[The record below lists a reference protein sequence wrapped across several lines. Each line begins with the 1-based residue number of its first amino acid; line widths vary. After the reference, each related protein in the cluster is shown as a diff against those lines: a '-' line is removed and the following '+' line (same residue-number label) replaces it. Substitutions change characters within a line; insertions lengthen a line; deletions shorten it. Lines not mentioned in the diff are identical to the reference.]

1 MEFPLLFSFHR
12 RESKNVEKAQETTF
26 RDSLE
31 LEKHVLF
38 LVLLRVLGRSSSKH
52 LPHPLCPRPGQVVRR
67 KLRLIQLTNNNRI
80 MHSSRHIDPEVP
92 QLPDEPEH
100 STIDINEHPSRRL
113 FSGRKK
119 AAAVVVSI
127 VVVVA
132 IAVGVALSV
141 KPNKSV
147 QAAGMSYNN
156 NEDKDEDSLVVASG
170 DGNLDT
176 VVQVFD
182 PEYPEDIIY
191 ELGSGPREPEDM
203 DTSDAVHENVI
214 ASEKVPVND
223 EEISSG
229 LTEFQGPLTD
239 FIVTGDISRISVASN
254 DQCANADEGLL
265 YIELKTDKYPWENA
279 WTLKDDQGE
288 VILSG
293 PPGGGRNYD
302 RLTKYVGSL
311 CVTSGTYTVTLTDK
325 GADGICCE
333 YGAGSMII
341 KVNGEVVASTND
353 SNFDKFENV
362 IFVSANEGGGTISEP
377 TPKPSVKP
385 VAAPV
390 QGFDKAQLY
399 AVDINLLTD
408 KYGGETGYTFTKMSN
423 NQVLVNKAPGSFKP
437 NTMYKRSLLVEGG
450 KYRLTIID
458 PLLGIQDPGYLAVKV
473 QGEEVMYANKAL
485 SYIIRV
491 GYQPTM
497 TAREKQWLI
506 QHNNRRKAFHES
518 QGVSYKRL
526 VWSPDLAAASAKW
539 VDELLKTCKISS
551 ESGIADGENVSARAS
566 NVVRDESPAKI
577 LERWT
582 DFKVGKPYP
591 ENNSRTQ
598 VLWRATRFVGC
609 ADKSVTKSD
618 GSLCYAS
625 VCRYDRAGNC
635 AMGQYSDWKIPTLMN
650 HTRCGPVCPN
660 DTCY

>member
-1 MEFPLLFSFHR
+1 M
-12 RESKNVEKAQETTF
+12 Q
-26 RDSLE
+26 
-31 LEKHVLF
+31 
-38 LVLLRVLGRSSSKH
+38 SSH
-52 LPHPLCPRPGQVVRR
+52 
-67 KLRLIQLTNNNRI
+67 
-80 MHSSRHIDPEVP
+80 HIDLEAV
-92 QLPDEPEH
+92 PDEMETP
-100 STIDINEHPSRRL
+100 TIDIDENPSRRL

-119 AAAVVVSI
+119 VSAVVVSI
-127 VVVVA
+127 VLIAA
-132 IAVGVALSV
+132 IAIGVALSV
-141 KPNKSV
+141 KPNQSV

-156 NEDKDEDSLVVASG
+156 HDSADAKDQGGEPSVSANGDK
-170 DGNLDT
+170 NLDT

-191 ELGSGPREPEDM
+191 ELGSGPREPDM
-203 DTSDAVHENVI
+203 DTTDSVHENGI
-214 ASEKVPVND
+214 SSEKVPVND
-223 EEISSG
+223 EEASNG

-254 DQCANADEGLL
+254 DQCANANEGLL

-279 WTLKDDQGE
+279 WTLKDDQGA

-333 YGAGSMII
+333 YGEGSMIV
-341 KVNGEVVASTND
+341 KVNGDVVASTTD
-353 SNFDKFENV
+353 SNFDNFENV
-362 IFVSANEGGGTISEP
+362 VFVSASEGGVINADP

-385 VAAPV
+385 AAAPV

-423 NQVLVNKAPGSFKP
+423 NQVLVNKAPGSFKA

-458 PLLGIQDPGYLAVKV
+458 PLLGIQNPGYLAVKV
-473 QGEEVMYANKAL
+473 QGEEVMFANKAL
-485 SYIIRV
+485 SYVIRV

-497 TAREKQWLI
+497 TAREKEWLL

-518 QGVSYKRL
+518 EGVSYKRL

-539 VDELLKTCKISS
+539 VDELVKTCKISS
-551 ESGIADGENVSARAS
+551 ESGIVDGENVSARAS
-566 NVVRDESPAKI
+566 NVARDESPAKI
-577 LERWT
+577 LERWA

-598 VLWRATRFVGC
+598 VLWRSTRFVGC
-609 ADKSVTKSD
+609 ADKMVLKSD
-618 GSLCYAS
+618 GTRCYAS

>member
-1 MEFPLLFSFHR
+1 MPEDMDMERS
-12 RESKNVEKAQETTF
+12 TTV
-26 RDSLE
+26 D
-31 LEKHVLF
+31 V
-38 LVLLRVLGRSSSKH
+38 
-52 LPHPLCPRPGQVVRR
+52 
-67 KLRLIQLTNNNRI
+67 
-80 MHSSRHIDPEVP
+80 D
-92 QLPDEPEH
+92 
-100 STIDINEHPSRRL
+100 EHPSRRY

-119 AAAVVVSI
+119 AAAIVVSI
-127 VVVVA
+127 VLIVA
-132 IAVGVALSV
+132 ISVGVAMSV
-141 KPNKSV
+141 KPNHESI

-156 NEDKDEDSLVVASG
+156 NDNDAAAVPTKEEEVVVVEETSTAANTDE
-170 DGNLDT
+170 NLDT
-176 VVQVFD
+176 VTQVFD
-182 PEYPEDIIY
+182 PEHPEDVIY
-191 ELGSGPREPEDM
+191 ELGSGPREPDVVDE
-203 DTSDAVHENVI
+203 TTDAEHETVVI
-214 ASEKVPVND
+214 ASSEEKVPIND
-223 EEISSG
+223 VETSSG
-229 LTEFQGPLTD
+229 LSEFQGPLTD

-302 RLTKYVGSL
+302 RLTKYVGTL

-325 GADGICCE
+325 GADGVCCE
-333 YGAGSMII
+333 FGEGSMVI
-341 KVNGEVVASTND
+341 KVNGDVVASTD
-353 SNFDKFENV
+353 GSKFDNFENV
-362 IFVSANEGGGTISEP
+362 IFVSANEGGGGGGTNSVP
-377 TPKPSVKP
+377 TLKPSVKP

-423 NQVLVNKAPGSFKP
+423 NQVLVNKAPGSFKA

-450 KYRLTIID
+450 RYRLTIID

-473 QGEEVMYANKAL
+473 QGEEVMFANKAL

-497 TAREKQWLI
+497 TQREKEWLL

-518 QGVSYKRL
+518 EGVSYKRL

-539 VDELLKTCKISS
+539 VDELVKTCQISS
-551 ESGIADGENVSARAS
+551 ESGIVDGENVSARAS
-566 NVVRDESPAKI
+566 NVERDESPSKI
-577 LERWT
+577 LERWS

-591 ENNSRTQ
+591 ANNSRTQ
-598 VLWRATRFVGC
+598 VMWRATRYVGC
-609 ADKSVTKSD
+609 ADKMVQRSD
-618 GSLCYAS
+618 GSRCYAS

-635 AMGQYSDWKIPTLMN
+635 AMGQYSDWKIPTLMD